1 MLTNPLRQVSLF
13 EGLDEAALGALSSK
27 TVTRAYPKNTI
38 LISEGDL
45 SDSMY
50 LILAGR
56 VKVYA
61 GDENGHEVL
70 INSLGRGDYF
80 GELALLDEHPR
91 SASVMTL
98 EPSKMMILSRAVF
111 LECLDAHPSM
121 SRSLLRVLARKVR
134 QQTEHTKNI
143 VLSSV
148 YERLVN
154 LLHELGTPQ
163 DGKIVL
169 ENTTQKYLA
178 ERVFAS
184 REMVS
189 MILSDLKQG
198 GYIST
203 DRRCITIEKNLPKKW

>member
-1 MLTNPLRQVSLF
+1 MLNNPLRQVSLF
-13 EGLDEAALGALSSK
+13 EGLDETALDTLSSK
-27 TVTRAYPKNTI
+27 TITRSYPKNAI
-38 LISEGDL
+38 LINEGDL

-50 LILAGR
+50 LILSGR

-61 GDENGHEVL
+61 GDEDGHEML
-70 INSLGRGDYF
+70 INSLGSGDYF

-134 QQTEHTKNI
+134 QQTDHTKSI

-154 LLHELGTPQ
+154 LLHALGKPRN
-163 DGKIVL
+163 GKIVL

-189 MILSDLKQG
+189 MIFSELKQG

-203 DRRCITIEKNLPKKW
+203 DRRCITIEKKLPEK